1 MLARSPTLGRLAK
14 RPLCPAG
21 GSVFSRTACDGFKFG
36 GLGAAF
42 PRMYG
47 LGVTGGP
54 VGEKAVMVRLFGG
67 SCERVARSVE
77 AETEMAMVA
86 VMAPIGAD
94 EENPAKDELQKS
106 LSSRSMDRRASATG
120 TAGMMCKVI

>member
-47 LGVTGGP
+47 LGGTGGQ
-54 VGEKAVMVRLFGG
+54 VGDKAVMVHLFGG
-67 SCERVARSVE
+67 RGERAARSVE
-77 AETEMAMVA
+77 AETKMATVA
-86 VMAPIGAD
+86 VVASIGAD
-94 EENPAKDELQKS
+94 EENPAKDGLQKS
-106 LSSRSMDRRASATG
+106 LSSRSMDRGAP
-120 TAGMMCKVI
+120 TAGTPRMM

>member
-1 MLARSPTLGRLAK
+1 MLACSSALGRLAK
-14 RPLCPAG
+14 RALCPAR
-21 GSVFSRTACDGFKFG
+21 GSAFGRTACDGFKFG

-77 AETEMAMVA
+77 AETKMATVA
-86 VMAPIGAD
+86 VVASIGAD
-94 EENPAKDELQKS
+94 EENPAKDGLQKS
-106 LSSRSMDRRASATG
+106 LSSRSMDRGAP
-120 TAGMMCKVI
+120 TAGTPRMM